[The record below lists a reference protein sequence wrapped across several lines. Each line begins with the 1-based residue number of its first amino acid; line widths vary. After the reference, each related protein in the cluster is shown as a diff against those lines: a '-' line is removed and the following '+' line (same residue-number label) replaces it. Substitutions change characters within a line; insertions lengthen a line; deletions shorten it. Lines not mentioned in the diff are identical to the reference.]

1 MITWEFIQEL
11 RAQEGV
17 NSDCISQ
24 VLTASLGESFNANC
38 APQPCLD
45 LKNDPFQQGERYLD
59 RAPMSYIFQR
69 TFIARDPK
77 FSPLQGMPFKPYRKF
92 GFAIWDDKRMTDL
105 GFAELGKWVIMDTLK
120 YYYAWYSV
128 LTEEERMLRGS

>member
-1 MITWEFIQEL
+1 M
-11 RAQEGV
+11 
-17 NSDCISQ
+17 
-24 VLTASLGESFNANC
+24 
-38 APQPCLD
+38 
-45 LKNDPFQQGERYLD
+45 
-59 RAPMSYIFQR
+59 
-69 TFIARDPK
+69 ARDLK
-77 FSPLQGMPFKPYRKF
+77 FSPLQGMAFKPYRKF